1 MCQLRKLHIH
11 RDLQAFNR
19 LPPKMWILDTEMWI
33 LDREM
38 WILGK
43 DDKELIGHI
52 MNMRDPDYWIN
63 INMMT
68 PSTVTKIKIADVTSI
83 EPSPISMIQRIVV

>member
-1 MCQLRKLHIH
+1 MCQFRKLHIH

-19 LPPKMWILDTEMWI
+19 LPPKMWILDT
-33 LDREM
+33 EM